1 MALEVRPGPRLAD
14 RTTLRLGGRTLAEVV
29 LTGPDDVA
37 GLTETLAGLGGTPLV
52 LGGGSNLLARDGE
65 LPLVVVSPRLVGEPQ
80 TLRERFGGAVRV
92 RVGAGV
98 KLQRLVAWLA
108 TQGLA
113 GLAGLV
119 GVPGTVGG
127 AVAGNA
133 GSYGCDLGSVLAR
146 VQVWTPGRGLFWL
159 GRDGFTTGYRHFAP
173 TGNSE
178 RFVVLA
184 AEIDCAVDEPIAI
197 RRTMIELLRRKRAS
211 QPIKAASAGCVFKNP
226 ADVSAGRLLDAAGF
240 RGRRQGGM
248 AFSDIHAN
256 FLVNLGGGTGTEALE
271 LIETAREA
279 VRRRSGHELELEVRV
294 AP

>member
-1 MALEVRPGPRLAD
+1 MALDVRPGPRLAD
-14 RTTLRLGGRTLAEVV
+14 RTTLRLGGHALAEVV
-29 LTGPDDVA
+29 LTSPEDAA
-37 GLTETLAGLGGTPLV
+37 GLAETLAGLGGTPLT
-52 LGGGSNLLARDGE
+52 LGGGSNLLIRDGQ
-65 LPLVVVSPRLVGEPQ
+65 LPLVVVSPRLTGEPE
-80 TLRERFGGAVRV
+80 TLRQRFGAAVRV

-133 GSYGCDLGSVLAR
+133 GSYGCDMGSVLAR
-146 VQVWTPGRGLFWL
+146 VLVWTPGGGLVWL
-159 GRDGFTTGYRHFAP
+159 GREDFTAGYRHFSLKATREP
-173 TGNSE
+173 
-178 RFVVLA
+178 FLVLVV
-184 AEIDCAVDEPIAI
+184 EIDCQVDEPIDI
-197 RRTMIELLRRKRAS
+197 RRTMIELVRRKRTT

-226 ADVSAGRLLDAAGF
+226 ADTSAGKLLDEAGF
-240 RGRRQGGM
+240 RGRRLGNM
-248 AFSDIHAN
+248 AFSDLHAN
-256 FLVNLGGGTGTEALE
+256 FLVNLGGGCAAEAFE

>member
-1 MALEVRPGPRLAD
+1 MALEVRPGPRLAE
-14 RTTLRLGGRTLAEVV
+14 RTTLRLGGHALAEVV
-29 LTGPDDVA
+29 LTRPEDAA
-37 GLTETLAGLGGTPLV
+37 GLAETLAGLGGTPLI
-52 LGGGSNLLARDGE
+52 LGGGSNLLVRDGE
-65 LPLVVVSPRLVGEPQ
+65 LPLVVVSPRLVGEPEI
-80 TLRERFGGAVRV
+80 LRERFGCAIRV

-146 VQVWTPGRGLFWL
+146 VLVWTPGEGLVWI
-159 GRDGFTTGYRHFAP
+159 GREGFSAGYRHFALS
-173 TGNSE
+173 GIAE
-178 RFVVLA
+178 RFLVLA
-184 AEIDCAVDEPIAI
+184 VEIDCQVDEPIDI
-197 RRTMIELLRRKRAS
+197 RRTMIELVRRKRAT

-226 ADVSAGRLLDAAGF
+226 VDVSAGKLLDAAGC
-240 RGRRQGGM
+240 RGRRLGNL
-248 AFSDIHAN
+248 AFSEIHAN
-256 FLVNLGGGTGTEALE
+256 FLVNLGGGTGAEAFE